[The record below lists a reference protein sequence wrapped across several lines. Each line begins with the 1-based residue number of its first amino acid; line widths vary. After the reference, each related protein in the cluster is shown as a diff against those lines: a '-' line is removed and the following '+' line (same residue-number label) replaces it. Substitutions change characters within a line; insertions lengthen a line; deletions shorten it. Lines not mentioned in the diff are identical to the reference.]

1 MSCPPEPTPGI
12 EPGSSPYQRLPRT
25 RRTRGHCDRCAD
37 AAASRFSDLVE
48 MLGNAPSRPACKA
61 RQQPSASI
69 PVVLPATASCLIHAP
84 ASRRGLRLRFTYGQ
98 QRPRDVSNRRRACKE
113 SNLVRRIWN
122 PLRDLR
128 SDPRAPR
135 AGFDPASLARQAS
148 RDTSR
153 VTRHSRGFAP
163 LPAQVPPI
171 LAPASVGRSHE
182 PGPRFGDYLRGR
194 RSRLESDQHDAV

>member
-1 MSCPPEPTPGI
+1 MALRHAAETSRAPRA
-12 EPGSSPYQRLPRT
+12 SSANRT
-25 RRTRGHCDRCAD
+25 RVAGLEDQCLTVRPCSRGAAFRSRTGPAPIPTVSTTSVLMRRGGDVGSRTLRACLQGRT
-37 AAASRFSDLVE
+37 ASRSTS
-48 MLGNAPSRPACKA
+48 PW
-61 RQQPSASI
+61 
-69 PVVLPATASCLIHAP
+69 
-84 ASRRGLRLRFTYGQ
+84 
-98 QRPRDVSNRRRACKE
+98 RACKE

-128 SDPRAPR
+128 TDPRAPR